1 MTSVSEIPL
10 VNLITGVCLHIPVVI
25 LVVALFI
32 CGMPH
37 LSEFTRPQAVI
48 RERPSI
54 LIVGFIGWV
63 FGIALIFMAFAVCAV
78 PPLDLVLVLVLY
90 AAGLA
95 FFLCGIWALL
105 AVKNRALFLYE
116 NGNVRYL
123 TSFGRLKE
131 FSAKEI
137 ASIRLSVNGSVQFLN
152 ADGRKLF
159 SVEKNMQSMD
169 ALVNWIETHDISFGL
184 TKQMEE
190 KVIQDAGIVEPKQW
204 REEYRSWMHDH
215 IKPIRFGLILTVLF
229 LLIGSV
235 LPFILYIRTDFKFS
249 STVYLSA
256 LSPLPLLIYILIFA
270 PVINLNGKPKGATK
284 EWISMHAN
292 LSAPLL
298 LIPGLWLIAMFFY
311 GFNDVV
317 LTVVDFGKFLVL
329 WLVICALFGILYFFR
344 TPKRLRGEGS
354 FISLS
359 CCFCSP
365 IQWRTG

>member
-1 MTSVSEIPL
+1 
-10 VNLITGVCLHIPVVI
+10 
-25 LVVALFI
+25 
-32 CGMPH
+32 
-37 LSEFTRPQAVI
+37 
-48 RERPSI
+48 
-54 LIVGFIGWV
+54 
-63 FGIALIFMAFAVCAV
+63 MAFAVCAV

-229 LLIGSV
+229 LSLIHICKVSHKLFHLTAQSFDL
-235 LPFILYIRTDFKFS
+235 LPFFRRDTFIFLRGK
-249 STVYLSA
+249 
-256 LSPLPLLIYILIFA
+256 PLPF
-270 PVINLNGKPKGATK
+270 
-284 EWISMHAN
+284 
-292 LSAPLL
+292 
-298 LIPGLWLIAMFFY
+298 
-311 GFNDVV
+311 
-317 LTVVDFGKFLVL
+317 
-329 WLVICALFGILYFFR
+329 
-344 TPKRLRGEGS
+344 
-354 FISLS
+354 
-359 CCFCSP
+359 
-365 IQWRTG
+365 